1 MIVGIISE
9 YNPFHN
15 GHLYQ
20 IEKIREEFGQD
31 TAIVAVMS
39 GNYVQRGSVAIADKA
54 LRSKCAVLS
63 GVNLVLELPFPF
75 SMSCAEIFAK
85 SAVHILNS
93 IGCVDVLSFGSES
106 GNIDRLTKIAKTMMS
121 DEYTAMINEIRED
134 GKHTGLSY
142 PKMCELA
149 LNRLHGDDDSV
160 EFTPNN
166 ILALEYIKSIL
177 ASNSSI
183 HPHTIQRKNSS
194 FSDESI
200 IDGSIQ
206 SATAI
211 RSAIGAKDITALEYI
226 PNSNKNII
234 LDAIKDGDFPCDE
247 ERLAPAIISSFRL
260 NSSTANDQIQDAAHG
275 LYNRLRDISFEANT
289 VYDMVISAESKKF
302 TKSRIRRAIYNS
314 YLSVTS
320 SHVSELPAYTQL
332 LALDEIG
339 RGILK
344 SIRKQCDFP
353 IITKPSNYNEY
364 GEAVIRQKQLS
375 DRADSVFQLSKPIA
389 KDGNLA
395 IRFTPYV
402 KK

>member
-31 TAIVAVMS
+31 TAIVSVMS
-39 GNYVQRGSVAIADKA
+39 GNYVQRGSIAIADKA
-54 LRSKCAVLS
+54 LRSKCAVLA

-85 SAVHILNS
+85 SAVHIMNS
-93 IGCVDVLSFGSES
+93 LGCVDVLSFGSEN
-106 GNIDRLTKIAKTMMS
+106 GNIEQLTGIARAMLS
-121 DEYTAMINEIRED
+121 DEYYALMKELSVDE
-134 GKHTGLSY
+134 KHTGLSY

-149 LNRLHGDDDSV
+149 LKRLDSNNVGV

-166 ILALEYIKSIL
+166 ILALEYIKALISSD
-177 ASNSSI
+177 SNI
-183 HPHTIQRKNSS
+183 KPHTIARKNSS
-194 FSDESI
+194 FSEESI
-200 IDGSIQ
+200 IEGNIQ
-206 SATAI
+206 SAAAI
-211 RSAIGAKDITALEYI
+211 RSAISVKDITALEYV
-226 PNSNKNII
+226 PNSSKKAI
-234 LDAIKDGDFPCDE
+234 LDAVKSGDFPCDE
-247 ERLAPAIISSFRL
+247 EKIAPAIISSFRL
-260 NSSTANDQIQDAAHG
+260 NSSTTSEQIQDAAHG
-275 LYNRLRDISFEANT
+275 LYNRLKDISFETNT
-289 VYDMVISAESKKF
+289 IYDMVISAESKRF
-302 TKSRIRRAIYNS
+302 TRSRIRRAIYNS

-344 SIRKQCDFP
+344 SIRKQRAFP
-353 IITKPSNYNEY
+353 IITKPSDFTEY
-364 GEAVIRQKQLS
+364 GEVVTRQKQMS
-375 DRADSVFQLSKPIA
+375 DRADSVFQLTKPVA
-389 KDGNLA
+389 KDGNLGM
-395 IRFTPYV
+395 RFTPYV

>member
-20 IEKIREEFGQD
+20 IEKIREEFGED
-31 TAIVAVMS
+31 TAIISVMS
-39 GNYVQRGSVAIADKA
+39 GNYVQRGSIAIADKA
-54 LRSKCAVLS
+54 LRSKCAVLA

-85 SAVHILNS
+85 SAVHIMNS
-93 IGCVDVLSFGSES
+93 LGCVDVLSFGSEN
-106 GNIDRLTKIAKTMMS
+106 GNIDQLTKIARAMLS
-121 DEYTAMINEIRED
+121 DEYIASIKELGKYE
-134 GKHTGLSY
+134 KHTGLSY

-149 LNRLHGDDDSV
+149 LKRINSDAICL

-166 ILALEYIKSIL
+166 ILAIEYIKALIVSD
-177 ASNSSI
+177 SNI
-183 HPHTIQRKNSS
+183 TPHTITRKNSS
-194 FSDESI
+194 FSDNKI
-200 IDGSIQ
+200 IAVSIQ

-211 RSAIGAKDITALEYI
+211 RAAINAKDITALEYI
-226 PNSNKNII
+226 PNSNKNAI
-234 LDAIKDGDFPCDE
+234 LEAIKDGDFPCDE
-247 ERLAPAIISSFRL
+247 ERMAPAIISSFRL
-260 NSSTANDQIQDAAHG
+260 NSSVASEQIQDAAHG
-275 LYNRLRDISFEANT
+275 LYNRLKDISFETNT
-289 VYDMVISAESKKF
+289 IYDMVISAESKKF

-344 SIRKQCDFP
+344 SIRKQCTFP
-353 IITKPSNYNEY
+353 IITKPSDYTED
-364 GEAVIRQKQLS
+364 GEAVIRQKQMS
-375 DRADSVFQLSKPIA
+375 DRADSVFQLSKPVA

>member
-31 TAIVAVMS
+31 TAIVSVMS
-39 GNYVQRGSVAIADKA
+39 GNYVQRGSIAIADKA
-54 LRSKCAVLS
+54 LRSKCAVLA

-85 SAVHILNS
+85 SAVHIMNS
-93 IGCVDVLSFGSES
+93 LGCVDVLSFGSEN
-106 GNIDRLTKIAKTMMS
+106 GNIEQLTGIARAMLS
-121 DEYTAMINEIRED
+121 DEYSVLIKELSADE
-134 GKHTGLSY
+134 KHTGLSY

-149 LNRLHGDDDSV
+149 LKRLDSDNVGV

-166 ILALEYIKSIL
+166 ILALEYIKALISSD
-177 ASNSSI
+177 SNI
-183 HPHTIQRKNSS
+183 KPHTIARKNSS
-194 FSDESI
+194 FSEESI
-200 IDGSIQ
+200 IEGNIQ

-211 RSAIGAKDITALEYI
+211 RSAISVKDITALEYV
-226 PNSNKNII
+226 PNSNKKII
-234 LDAIKDGDFPCDE
+234 LDAIKNGDFPCDE
-247 ERLAPAIISSFRL
+247 EKIAPAIISSFRL
-260 NSSTANDQIQDAAHG
+260 NSSTTSEQIQDAAHG
-275 LYNRLRDISFEANT
+275 LYNRLRDISFETNT
-289 VYDMVISAESKKF
+289 IYDMVISAESKRF
-302 TKSRIRRAIYNS
+302 TRSRVRRAIYNS

-344 SIRKQCDFP
+344 SIRKQRAFP
-353 IITKPSNYNEY
+353 IITKPSDFTEY
-364 GEAVIRQKQLS
+364 GEAVIRQKQMS
-375 DRADSVFQLSKPIA
+375 DRADSVFQLTKPVA
-389 KDGNLA
+389 KDGNLGM
-395 IRFTPYV
+395 RFTPYV

>member
-1 MIVGIISE
+1 MVVGIISE

-31 TAIVAVMS
+31 TAIVSVMS
-39 GNYVQRGSVAIADKA
+39 GNYVQRGGIAIADKA

-75 SMSCAEIFAK
+75 SMSCAEIFAR
-85 SAVHILNS
+85 SAVHIMNS
-93 IGCVDVLSFGSES
+93 LGCVDVLAFGSEN
-106 GNIDRLTKIAKTMMS
+106 GNIEQLTKIAKAMLS
-121 DEYTAMINEIRED
+121 KEYATIMKELNADKMHI
-134 GKHTGLSY
+134 GLGY

-149 LNRLHGDDDSV
+149 LRKINGANDGV

-166 ILALEYIKSIL
+166 ILALEYIKSLI
-177 ASNSSI
+177 SSSSTI
-183 HPHTIQRKNSS
+183 TPHTIERKSSS

-200 IDGSIQ
+200 ISGSIQ

-211 RSAIGAKDITALEYI
+211 RCAINAKDITALEYV
-226 PNSNKNII
+226 PHSNKTAI
-234 LDAIKDGDFPCDE
+234 LDAIKTGDFPCDE
-247 ERLAPAIISSFRL
+247 EKLAPAIISSFRL
-260 NSSTANDQIQDAAHG
+260 NSMTASEHIQDAAHG
-275 LYNRLRDISFEANT
+275 LYNRLRDISFETNT
-289 VYDMVISAESKKF
+289 IYDMVISAESKKF
-302 TKSRIRRAIYNS
+302 TRSRVRRAIYNS

-320 SHVSELPAYTQL
+320 SHVDELPAYTQL
-332 LALDEIG
+332 LALDEVG

-353 IITKPSNYNEY
+353 IITKPSDYIEY
-364 GEAVIRQKQLS
+364 GEAVIRQKQMS
-375 DRADSVFQLSKPIA
+375 DRADSVFQLSKPA
-389 KDGNLA
+389 PKDGNLA
-395 IRFTPYV
+395 LRFTPYV